1 MARYVVPSLV
11 AALGLFSLCEQA
23 CAVALERPAAIF
35 RTAEGPQL
43 SAVVHVIETA
53 PCTLATRSVGPRL
66 EPAALTA
73 LPMNTAFGISKA
85 SAILGGAGSAL
96 DRVRMDQTGLGTEA
110 SLMAGPAEVSRPG
123 ASGSRLVPGAA
134 PLRSAD
140 GHSFAPGN
148 DCNRLA
154 LPRPAGMP
162 SQLGRSSVLSS
173 ESDDFLRTRR
183 LAVSRTAFDQ
193 QWDRVSQQG
202 LPVQALRREAGLG
215 GIVPGRATLETAAT
229 VNAWANR
236 RIRFVEDAKLFRAAD
251 YWATAQTTL
260 RLGAGDCE
268 DIAIAKMQALAA
280 IGVPRSDMFLTIA
293 RDLARHADHAL
304 LVVRIDGRF
313 WLLDNSTDRVLDAAE
328 SYDYQP
334 VLSFSQN
341 RKWLH
346 GAVLA
351 SR

>member
-1 MARYVVPSLV
+1 MARYVASSLL
-11 AALGLFSLCEQA
+11 AAFGLFGLAEQA
-23 CAVALERPAAIF
+23 GAVAIGRMLATFEATEGAQLSGVARMIEPTPCAVATR
-35 RTAEGPQL
+35 
-43 SAVVHVIETA
+43 SAVPRMQMAAFA
-53 PCTLATRSVGPRL
+53 PLSSVTVGGL
-66 EPAALTA
+66 
-73 LPMNTAFGISKA
+73 SKA
-85 SAILGGAGSAL
+85 AAILGSSGSAL
-96 DRVRMDQTGLGTEA
+96 DRIRMDQAAQVPAPTLLAGQVEA
-110 SLMAGPAEVSRPG
+110 PAGVPG
-123 ASGSRLVPGAA
+123 AGLAPGAA
-134 PLRSAD
+134 PLATALNPA
-140 GHSFAPGN
+140 FASGV

-154 LPRPAGMP
+154 LPRTTGVPFQPGRN
-162 SQLGRSSVLSS
+162 QLPGGA
-173 ESDDFLRTRR
+173 EDFLQTRR

-193 QWDRVSQQG
+193 QWERVSQQG
-202 LPVQALRREAGLG
+202 LSVQALRREAGLG
-215 GIVPGRATLETAAT
+215 GIVPGRATLDTVAT

-236 RIRFVEDAKLFRAAD
+236 RIRFVEDAKLFRTAD
-251 YWATAQTTL
+251 YWAPAQTTL

-268 DIAIAKMQALAA
+268 DIAITKMQALAA
-280 IGVPRSDMFLTIA
+280 IGIPRSDMFLTIA

-304 LVVRIDGRF
+304 LVVRMDGRF